1 MLFAT
6 VGCSYTR
13 GERLFYHRY
22 VEDDKLSLN
31 TPPESKGRHI
41 IPIFGQVP
49 DRDGSHMAVATQQD
63 KRFML
68 DISYTGLLSK
78 RLNCEYFTKSGD
90 NFDNIDRH
98 IPEWV
103 KISRTVPERKL
114 DFIVLQ
120 LTEPQRDLKKFYGGD
135 GREFWD
141 KLKSFSISPEEKK
154 KLLHHLEVEI
164 PEQTVSKVLKTN
176 KLCKDND
183 IDLFVW
189 SWGCNSHRDG
199 KIELAKM
206 LKDED
211 FFVKI
216 EYEGKEYISHNHM
229 IKRHR
234 VSINQVFDSTDTHPN
249 KFFNRVLYDSIIRK
263 LKEKGIIYD
272 IPTGPKMKWDDLS
285 WDKT

>member
-1 MLFAT
+1 MRYIYGYEEEKIMLFAT
-6 VGCSYTR
+6 IGCSFTR

-22 VEDDKLSLN
+22 IDDDELSQKFRP
-31 TPPESKGRHI
+31 T
-41 IPIFGQVP
+41 IPIFGKVP
-49 DRDGSHMAVATQQD
+49 DRDGSHMAVATKQD

-103 KISRTVPERKL
+103 EISRTVPERKL

-120 LTEPQRDLKKFYGGD
+120 LTEPQRDLKEFYGDD
-135 GREFWD
+135 GQEFWD
-141 KLKSFSISPEEKK
+141 KLKSFSTSPEEKK

-189 SWGCNSHRDG
+189 SWGSQFHPERG
-199 KIELAKM
+199 IELAKM

-211 FFVKI
+211 FFI
-216 EYEGKEYISHNHM
+216 PIIYEEKSYISYTHM
-229 IKRHR
+229 RKSCRQGVGFDQI
-234 VSINQVFDSTDTHPN
+234 FDSKDNHPN
-249 KFFNRVLYDSIIRK
+249 KFFNRVLCDSIIIK
-263 LKEKGIIYD
+263 LREKQII
-272 IPTGPKMKWDDLS
+272 
-285 WDKT
+285 

>member
-6 VGCSYTR
+6 IGCSFTR

-31 TPPESKGRHI
+31 TQAESKGRHI

-49 DRDGSHMAVATQQD
+49 DRDGSHMAVATKQD

-78 RLNCEYFTKSGD
+78 RLNCEYVTKSGD
-90 NFDNIDRH
+90 NFGNIDET
-98 IPEWV
+98 ISSWV
-103 KISRTVPERKL
+103 GMSRTIPERKL

-120 LTEPQRDLKKFYGGD
+120 LTEPQRDLKQFYGGHD
-135 GREFWD
+135 GQEFWD
-141 KLKSFSISPEEKK
+141 KLGSISTPPEEKK

-164 PEQTVSKVLKTN
+164 PEQTVSVVLKIN

-189 SWGCNSHRDG
+189 SWTTP
-199 KIELAKM
+199 IAEM

-216 EYEGKEYISHNHM
+216 EYEGKEYISYNQMAKYHN
-229 IKRHR
+229 
-234 VSINQVFDSTDTHPN
+234 VSLNQIFDSIDTHPN

-263 LKEKGIIYD
+263 LKEKGII
-272 IPTGPKMKWDDLS
+272 
-285 WDKT
+285 

>member
-6 VGCSYTR
+6 IGCSFTR

-22 VEDDKLSLN
+22 IDDDELSQKFRP
-31 TPPESKGRHI
+31 T
-41 IPIFGQVP
+41 IPIFGKVP
-49 DRDGSHMAVATQQD
+49 DRDGSHMAVATKQD

-103 KISRTVPERKL
+103 EMSRTVPERKL

-120 LTEPQRDLKKFYGGD
+120 LTEPQRDLKKFYGDD
-135 GREFWD
+135 GHEFWD
-141 KLKSFSISPEEKK
+141 KLKSFSTSPEEKK

-199 KIELAKM
+199 KIELSKM

-216 EYEGKEYISHNHM
+216 EYEGKEYISYNQMTKHY
-229 IKRHR
+229 R
-234 VSINQVFDSTDTHPN
+234 VSINQVFDSKDTHPN

-272 IPTGPKMKWDDLS
+272 INTKPKMKWGDLS

>member
-6 VGCSYTR
+6 VGCSFTR
-13 GERLFYHRY
+13 GERLFYHKY
-22 VEDDKLSLN
+22 VEDDELAD
-31 TPPESKGRHI
+31 PEHI
-41 IPIFGQVP
+41 GQGNPLRAPIPIFGQVT
-49 DRDGSHMAVATQQD
+49 DGDHMAVATKQD

-78 RLNCEYFTKSGD
+78 RLNCEYLTHSGD
-90 NFDNIDRH
+90 NFSNMDRH
-98 IPEWV
+98 IQNWV
-103 KISRTVPERKL
+103 EMSRTIPERKL

-135 GREFWD
+135 GQEFWD
-141 KLKSFSISPEEKK
+141 KLKSFSTSPEEKK

-164 PEQTVSKVLKTN
+164 PEQTVSVVLKIN

-189 SWGCNSHRDG
+189 SWTTP
-199 KIELAKM
+199 IAEM

-216 EYEGKEYISHNHM
+216 EYEGKEYISYNQMAKYHN
-229 IKRHR
+229 
-234 VSINQVFDSTDTHPN
+234 VSLNQIFDSIDTHPN

-272 IPTGPKMKWDDLS
+272 IPTGPKMKWNDLS